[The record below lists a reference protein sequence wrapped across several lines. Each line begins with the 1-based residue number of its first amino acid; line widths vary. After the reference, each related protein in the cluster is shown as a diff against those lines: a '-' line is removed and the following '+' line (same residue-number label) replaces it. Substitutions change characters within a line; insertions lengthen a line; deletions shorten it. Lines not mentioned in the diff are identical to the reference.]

1 MILISFPQF
10 GQGRGEYANQVR
22 GCCSPVYCVV
32 AILVDSVEG
41 QITVLWVGFG
51 VVNCQQVRQRDLNI
65 RVLLVP
71 L

>member
-1 MILISFPQF
+1 M
-10 GQGRGEYANQVR
+10 
-22 GCCSPVYCVV
+22 YCVV